1 MNFAVKNL
9 VVRSVIVKL
18 LDNRVCK
25 LWAKNYTYKLNTGEV
40 VCKVRGFSLNYKAS
54 QIINFESMKKA
65 LYSWKN
71 QENTELVTIRTEICR
86 DKKSPKV
93 YNRQVH
99 KHYGVV
105 YDKRIVLNNLET
117 VPYGYRF

>member
-1 MNFAVKNL
+1 M
-9 VVRSVIVKL
+9 
-18 LDNRVCK
+18 
-25 LWAKNYTYKLNTGEV
+25 
-40 VCKVRGFSLNYKAS
+40 NYKAS

-117 VPYGYRF
+117 VPYGYRFWKKVQYGVEN